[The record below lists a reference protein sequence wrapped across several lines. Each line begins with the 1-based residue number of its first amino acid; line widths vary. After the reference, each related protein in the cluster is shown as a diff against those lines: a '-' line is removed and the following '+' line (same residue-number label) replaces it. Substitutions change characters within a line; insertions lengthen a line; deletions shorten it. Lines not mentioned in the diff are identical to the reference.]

1 MTHIAPLADAR
12 VRAYRWLAGLF
23 ARELT
28 AREIGGYRAVQGQAL
43 LMDLARSTPALAG
56 GVEALRAALRA
67 ETPDTELALDLA
79 GDYARLFLGVARRQA
94 APPFASAYLSERG
107 LLFQEATRRMENV
120 LRYHDLSIPD
130 DFKEP
135 ADHIAVEL
143 TVMAELAGRGAV
155 TDNPAARRLRAE
167 QADFLDIH
175 LLTWL
180 PDFARDCAQFDSR
193 GVYGALATA
202 THDFITDD
210 RTRLAA

>member
-1 MTHIAPLADAR
+1 MDDHAFARFAEGGAHAVLDRLSGDAAFAEPAAALLERFRAPWDRAARLALAAEYGRLFHGAGGRRAVPPSQSAFLNEASHGAPWRAMTALLADSGAA
-12 VRAYRWLAGLF
+12 VPAGC
-23 ARELT
+23 
-28 AREIGGYRAVQGQAL
+28 
-43 LMDLARSTPALAG
+43 S
-56 GVEALRAALRA
+56 
-67 ETPDTELALDLA
+67 
-79 GDYARLFLGVARRQA
+79 
-94 APPFASAYLSERG
+94 
-107 LLFQEATRRMENV
+107 
-120 LRYHDLSIPD
+120 
-130 DFKEP
+130 EP